1 MRWPD
6 VERPFTCSRRRFG
19 RALLQELAVMVDA
32 FQGKQIFRL
41 SDLENW
47 SDEELALLKPVIH
60 PDYQI
65 LVERNWVCAR
75 RRGTDRI
82 QALFPQDQPNLIVFN
97 GFNGRHSLAEIG
109 RQLSQDMGWEETKA
123 FGHAKEL
130 FLHLVRQLVCI
141 PGNVPETEDD

>member
-6 VERPFTCSRRRFG
+6 VERPFTCSRRSFG

-47 SDEELALLKPVIH
+47 PDEELALLKPVIR
-60 PDYQI
+60 PDCQI
-65 LVERNWVCAR
+65 LVERNLVCVR
-75 RRGTDRI
+75 KRGTDRL
-82 QALFPQDQPNLIVFN
+82 QELFPQDQPNLIVFN
-97 GFNGRHSLAEIG
+97 GFNGRRSLAEIG
-109 RQLSQDMGWEETKA
+109 RQLSREMDWEEARA
-123 FGHAKEL
+123 FDYAKEL

-141 PGNVPETEDD
+141 PANAPEIRDA